1 MRMSTCIFLAGAIT
15 ACGPIKAE
23 EGTAGAGGGGSS
35 GRGGTA
41 GTGGAGAGAAGA
53 GASAGTGGSAG
64 VGGSAGA
71 GNGGAGGSTEPH
83 CARQDF
89 MLQPGMPPDVMIVFD
104 KSGSM
109 NECTSRPGEDCSSM
123 PDSKWNQMSTA
134 LTTVVNSTQ
143 ALVNWGL
150 ALFPSDAMC
159 GVANIDVMVSAM
171 NGMAIQQRIGSTRP
185 GGATPT
191 ASGVTAAKNYMMART
206 SPNPK
211 YILLATDGAPN
222 CSTTGACLPGQLTCA
237 LPGGGMG
244 CDFFGICM
252 PPTPGGDDAMGAI
265 AAVQQSAAANV
276 KVFVIGIATDSMTES
291 TLNQMA
297 TAGGVPRM
305 GSPSYYRVTSGMD
318 LQTAL
323 MAITGQIASCT
334 FPLQQR
340 PPDPTRIDVTLNGVA
355 VPRDAAN
362 GWELSSDMMSIELH
376 GTACDN
382 LRAAMGMVNIQ
393 AVFGC
398 PPVGKPN

>member
-1 MRMSTCIFLAGAIT
+1 MRMSTCIFLAGAFV
-15 ACGPIKAE
+15 ACGPSKADD
-23 EGTAGAGGGGSS
+23 GGGSGSGASS

-41 GTGGAGAGAAGA
+41 GTGGGGSGTAGR
-53 GASAGTGGSAG
+53 GGSAG
-64 VGGSAGA
+64 GAGNAGA
-71 GNGGAGGSTEPH
+71 GNSGPPDGPPMQFDAPP
-83 CARQDF
+83 CAQQDF

-109 NECTSRPGEDCSSM
+109 NECTSMPGNDCTSM

-143 ALVNWGL
+143 AQVNWGL

-171 NGMAIQQRIGSTRP
+171 NGMAIQQLIGRTRP

-191 ASGVTAAKNYMMART
+191 ATGVTAAKNYMMART

-252 PPTPGGDDAMGAI
+252 PPTSGGDDGPGAI

-276 KVFVIGIATDSMTES
+276 KVFVIGIATDSMTEA

-305 GSPSYYRVTSGMD
+305 GTPSYYRVTSGMD

-340 PPDPTRIDVTLNGVA
+340 PPDPTRIDVTLNGMT
-355 VPRDAAN
+355 VPRDATN
-362 GWELSSDMMSIELH
+362 GWELSTDMMSIELH

-398 PPVGKPN
+398 PPIGKPGR